1 MTKIMVPLD
10 WETVDNIVVM
20 QIQEMKESLEWE
32 LVQVKNNKKGTVF
45 DTDYKKDMKT
55 PWHTFSDAKVN
66 KTFCGAG
73 IPSGA

>member
-45 DTDYKKDMKT
+45 DTDYKKDMKQIKE
-55 PWHTFSDAKVN
+55 HIEACEKIYAYFGGNN
-66 KTFCGAG
+66 K
-73 IPSGA
+73 

>member
-45 DTDYKKDMKT
+45 DTDYKKDVKQIKE
-55 PWHTFSDAKVN
+55 HIKACDKIYAYFGGNN
-66 KTFCGAG
+66 K
-73 IPSGA
+73 

>member
-1 MTKIMVPLD
+1 MTRIMVPLD

-45 DTDYKKDMKT
+45 DTDYKKDMKQIKE
-55 PWHTFSDAKVN
+55 HIEACEKIYAYFGGNN
-66 KTFCGAG
+66 K
-73 IPSGA
+73 